1 MMTDLTVVILCTSAS
16 PWWLLEWDVC
26 PAVDW
31 SHSCFILVN
40 WWCLLNLLTSLG
52 KLGAQGVGSHYAPCA
67 GHPVKFYQLQLH
79 WEPLHAN
86 ICLNMKSFESHQNQE
101 IQMFDERSSDLD
113 LNSPVFKTEWTECW
127 LERVLQIVSRTLI
140 LLRKWPS
147 GVRYSVW
154 LLCILIT
161 S

>member
-1 MMTDLTVVILCTSAS
+1 MTDLTVVILCTSAS

-26 PAVDW
+26 PTADW

-40 WWCLLNLLTSLG
+40 WWCLLNLYSPG
-52 KLGAQGVGSHYAPCA
+52 KLGAQSKGSHYAPCA
-67 GHPVKFYQLQLH
+67 GQPVKFYQLQYH
-79 WEPLHAN
+79 REPLHAN
-86 ICLNMKSFESHQNQE
+86 ICLNVKSFESHQNQE
-101 IQMFDERSSDLD
+101 TQFDERSSDLD
-113 LNSPVFKTEWTECW
+113 LNSPVFKTEWTECR

-140 LLRKWPS
+140 LLHKWPS